1 MRIFITLTLLVF
13 LVSDTLS
20 SSHDQPVIGPSQI
33 TKLIDKL
40 KYHEQQET
48 YIETKIQQ
56 TVENLKA
63 AAADVSNQIN
73 GFITRKRKVKKETL
87 MKLKEL
93 ELKLSKLKT
102 SVKECLQRLIKANQ
116 KRSGQKDHQKQ
127 EAEGDD
133 QEEEASGVEGEE
145 ENEQKPFRDVEIKE
159 QEDEL
164 LGPSGVGS
172 GFEDEEDYEEKPLDD
187 QRDTTEVKEYGVDQE
202 GPSGEGSGDEAGE
215 SGEDGGPLDEQEE
228 SSGIDD
234 EEVDEQ
240 EQKPFRDVEIEE
252 QEDEQPGPSGRGHYG
267 FPLSASW
274 EDWEDYVE
282 QFLDG
287 RRDFTE
293 VDQEGPS
300 GEGSG
305 DEAGES
311 DEDEE
316 PLDEQEEGNETDEEP
331 LLEHG
336 GSIGVED
343 EEDDEQEQGLMDGLR
358 EPTEVKKQD
367 DDNRKESRSRRVGS
381 SPQPPQPPQSPQPPH
396 APHHEIEEINHK
408 KLLDE
413 VEESTKAEDSQRKIS
428 RSESVTK
435 EQSGQSNTSGKKLI
449 SIAGSL
455 QLS

>member
-20 SSHDQPVIGPSQI
+20 SSHDQPAIGPSQI
-33 TKLIDKL
+33 TKLIDNL

-63 AAADVSNQIN
+63 AAADVYNQIN

-116 KRSGQKDHQKQ
+116 KRSGQKEHQRQ

-145 ENEQKPFRDVEIKE
+145 EN
-159 QEDEL
+159 
-164 LGPSGVGS
+164 
-172 GFEDEEDYEEKPLDD
+172 
-187 QRDTTEVKEYGVDQE
+187 
-202 GPSGEGSGDEAGE
+202 
-215 SGEDGGPLDEQEE
+215 
-228 SSGIDD
+228 
-234 EEVDEQ
+234 

-287 RRDFTE
+287 RRDFTD

-300 GEGSG
+300 GESSG
-305 DEAGES
+305 DEAGGS
-311 DEDEE
+311 DEDGE
-316 PLDEQEEGNETDEEP
+316 PLDEQEESSGIDDEEVDEQEDGDELEGNETDEEP

-343 EEDDEQEQGLMDGLR
+343 EEDDEQEQDLMDGLR
-358 EPTEVKKQD
+358 EPTEVEKQD

-381 SPQPPQPPQSPQPPH
+381 SPQPP
-396 APHHEIEEINHK
+396 
-408 KLLDE
+408 
-413 VEESTKAEDSQRKIS
+413 
-428 RSESVTK
+428 
-435 EQSGQSNTSGKKLI
+435 
-449 SIAGSL
+449 
-455 QLS
+455 